1 MQNLEL
7 WDMFLKL
14 FVSLALGG
22 LIGLERE
29 THGRPAGL
37 RTHILVCLGSTLFTL
52 CSYSIAGKTFDPARV
67 SAQIVTGIGFLGAGT
82 IMRQGSVVRGL
93 TTAASIWTVAAIGMA
108 VAIGGGMY
116 LVAVLASLLV
126 VITLNVIPHLE
137 RYLQIKHGERIL
149 TVVTSKNVESA
160 CRILDLLTG
169 HGAAVRIL
177 GSDEAADGRSQVLR
191 IRVRHGAEFDENAV
205 STDLLATDGVLS
217 YSWE

>member
-1 MQNLEL
+1 
-7 WDMFLKL
+7 MFLKL
-14 FVSLALGG
+14 LASLVLGG

-52 CSYSIAGKTFDPARV
+52 CSYNIAGKTFDPARI

-93 TTAASIWTVAAIGMA
+93 TTAASIWTVAAKGMA

-149 TVVTSKNVESA
+149 TVVTSKNVDAA
-160 CRILDLLTG
+160 CRILDLLTSR
-169 HGAAVRIL
+169 GAAVRIL
-177 GSDEAADGRSQVLR
+177 GSDESSDGNSQILR
-191 IRVRHGAEFDENAV
+191 VRVRHAAEFDENAV